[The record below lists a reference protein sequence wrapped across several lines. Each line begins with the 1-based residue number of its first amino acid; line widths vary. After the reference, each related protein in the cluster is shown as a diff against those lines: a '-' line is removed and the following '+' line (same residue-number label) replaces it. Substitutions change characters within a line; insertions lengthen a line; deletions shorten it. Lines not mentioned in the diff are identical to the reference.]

1 MFLGGAL
8 HIHGITTHRA
18 RKKILGRPDEILR
31 NILNRTPTYP
41 AKNVQI
47 FLNVVGA
54 RQFASTGRNIQ
65 IVNLYSTN

>member
-1 MFLGGAL
+1 MFRGGAL

-41 AKNVQI
+41 AKKCPNI
-47 FLNVVGA
+47 LNVVGA
-54 RQFASTGRNIQ
+54 RQFASSGRNTQ

>member
-1 MFLGGAL
+1 MFRGGAL

-31 NILNRTPTYP
+31 NIFNRTPTCP

-54 RQFASTGRNIQ
+54 RQFASSGRNTQ